1 MELPSGELRPL
12 TDEEVQ
18 LLHQHMQKGIPKKTT
33 KPAPKRKPGEKA
45 TV

>member
-18 LLHQHMQKGIPKKTT
+18 LLHQHMKKGIPKKTT